1 MRKAF
6 ATVFSP
12 TLGELEGVKKAFGH
26 LFNEVIRLGLTL
38 LSTATEV

>member
-1 MRKAF
+1 MRNPWR
-6 ATVFSP
+6 TVSSP